1 MVYFCARFDGRFGAE
16 RPWMQQVEMQTDQPH
31 GIPRVLVGATA
42 AMLLAFTSMGAQTAL
57 ADDYYASPDRFSGFY
72 AGVLGQYTHARAKF
86 RWGDTEL
93 FNRPSDNWGVGG
105 VFGYGWKSGALYFAP
120 EAYVD
125 YANVSNS
132 LVDTVITGSGTVT
145 KVSLDRRV
153 GAGINL
159 IGGVTA
165 FDDQVLFYGLLGG
178 GATNFA
184 GNITVDATTL
194 SADIW
199 YPVFSAGGG
208 IEWAW
213 TDNLALRLEGKH
225 TFYYDVSDRI
235 FPSNTDQAYNFD
247 TTSVSVG
254 ITWRPWN

>member
-1 MVYFCARFDGRFGAE
+1 MIIMLHQIVFPDF
-16 RPWMQQVEMQTDQPH
+16 MQAFLAN
-31 GIPRVLVGATA
+31 IPMRAQSFVGEIR
-42 AMLLAFTSMGAQTAL
+42 S
-57 ADDYYASPDRFSGFY
+57 FSIVRMTT
-72 AGVLGQYTHARAKF
+72 GVLA
-86 RWGDTEL
+86 E
-93 FNRPSDNWGVGG
+93 S
-105 VFGYGWKSGALYFAP
+105 FGYGWKSGALYFAP

-165 FDDQVLFYGLLGG
+165 FDDQVLVYGLLGG

-184 GNITVDATTL
+184 GNITVNATTL